1 MKNKESE
8 GVPENKGVGLDN
20 TEDGELYK
28 TIRSWRDNLY
38 CGHYHNECM
47 DLVNKIYSKFSLPV
61 TENKGVGLD
70 KANFRPYLI
79 DAMTDFAT
87 QKEVRSVQSKFPNL
101 SDIIKKHE
109 KLIYSMLAEFKRLNP
124 SAVKEAEGKQ

>member
-47 DLVNKIYSKFSLPV
+47 DLVNKIYSKFSLPAQAQV
-61 TENKGVGLD
+61 KWPQP
-70 KANFRPYLI
+70 A
-79 DAMTDFAT
+79 
-87 QKEVRSVQSKFPNL
+87 KEHNNHTYPDCDCKTCTWNACLEACQR
-101 SDIIKKHE
+101 
-109 KLIYSMLAEFKRLNP
+109 
-124 SAVKEAEGKQ
+124 AVKEAEGKQ